1 MRKIPQNV
9 YLALDEHG
17 DVVAHNTNLAELKDV
32 ASGLWRT
39 ILRYSNP
46 RVVDEKRKPKV
57 KR

>member
-9 YLALDEHG
+9 YLALDDKG
-17 DVVAHNTNLAELKDV
+17 DVIDHNTNLAELKDDT
-32 ASGLWRT
+32 SGRWC
-39 ILRYSNP
+39 IIMRYSNP

>member
-9 YLALDEHG
+9 YLALDENG

-32 ASGLWRT
+32 ASHLWQK

-46 RVVDEKRKPKV
+46 RVVVERKPKA
-57 KR
+57 